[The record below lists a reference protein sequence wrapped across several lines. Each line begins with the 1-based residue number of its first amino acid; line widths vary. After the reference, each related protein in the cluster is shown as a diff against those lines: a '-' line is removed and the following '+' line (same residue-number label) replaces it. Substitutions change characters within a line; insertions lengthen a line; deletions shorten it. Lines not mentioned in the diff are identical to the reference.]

1 MRDFFIKLVSDESG
15 NISSNRFVNVLIGI
29 CSCGMMW
36 KMVILG
42 QADASIWGL
51 WLAYGGGIAGWGK
64 FVESK
69 GKGNAPV
76 KDEDTPDP
84 SLKPPK
90 A

>member
-1 MRDFFIKLVSDESG
+1 MKDFLLKLVSDERG
-15 NISSNRFVNVLIGI
+15 NISSARFINILIGV

-42 QADASIWGL
+42 QADATIWGL

-69 GKGNAPV
+69 NAPV
-76 KDEDTPDP
+76 KAKDPPDP